1 MTDHKEL
8 MEQLRSWTSTPT
20 EHEAADAIEALQAD
34 KEQNKIWRKNL
45 SDTVVKLQ
53 AKVVQLKVDAF
64 RDYATQQELRA
75 EVERLKSDLE
85 IATIGFNHHRV
96 ERETAEAR
104 LTALEGQEPVAWLCV
119 GNEIRMKKPLNWRK
133 EGAVPLF
140 LAAGAAPTTQ
150 ESCKH
155 GTPYR
160 YPCDVCD
167 TPTLEQLI
175 IKENDRVLQE
185 SLEGKYA
192 MAQAAPTKEQT

>member
-20 EHEAADAIEALQAD
+20 EHEAADAIEALQA
-34 KEQNKIWRKNL
+34 KIEEHTAL
-45 SDTVVKLQ
+45 CVKRVAEVTRERNQ
-53 AKVVQLKVDAF
+53 
-64 RDYATQQELRA
+64 LRA
-75 EVERLKSDLE
+75 KVERLKSDLE

-140 LAAGAAPTTQ
+140 LAAGAAPT
-150 ESCKH
+150 
-155 GTPYR
+155 
-160 YPCDVCD
+160 
-167 TPTLEQLI
+167 
-175 IKENDRVLQE
+175 KE
-185 SLEGKYA
+185 
-192 MAQAAPTKEQT
+192 